1 MTMLSGKCA
10 LITGSTAGLGY
21 AIAESLAEAGA
32 SVVLNG
38 LCAPGEGEAAASRL
52 AQKTGCAAAFDGAD
66 LRDVAAIERLVG
78 QAVTRFG
85 AVDIVV
91 NNAVVRHFKP
101 IQDFSPLE
109 WDTSLAVNLSAAFH
123 CVRLALPKMLER
135 KWGRIVNISSIYGAR
150 GAENRV
156 DYVTSKTALLGL
168 TRAIAAETAKTGVT
182 CNAVAPGT
190 VPSPAILDRIAAI
203 AGREKIPVEKAEQ
216 DYLAT
221 RNPTG
226 RFVALQNVGAVVT
239 FLCGPAAADI
249 TGATLPIDGGWQA
262 I

>member
-1 MTMLSGKCA
+1 MLSGKCA

-21 AIAESLAEAGA
+21 AIAESLAQAGA

-52 AQKTGCAAAFDGAD
+52 AQMTGRGAVFDGAD
-66 LRDVAAIERLVG
+66 LRDVAAIERMVA
-78 QAVTRFG
+78 QAAARFG
-85 AVDIVV
+85 GVDIVV

-101 IQDFSPLE
+101 IQSFSPAE

-123 CVRLALPKMLER
+123 CVRLSLPWMLER
-135 KWGRIVNISSIYGAR
+135 KWGRIINLSSIYGAR
-150 GAENRV
+150 GAEHRV

-190 VPSPAILDRIAAI
+190 VPSPAILDRIASI
-203 AGREKIPVEKAEQ
+203 AEAQNIPVEKAEH

-226 RFVALQNVGAVVT
+226 RFVALENVGALVT
-239 FLCGPAAADI
+239 FLCSPAAADI
-249 TGATLPIDGGWQA
+249 TGAMLPIDGGWQA
-262 I
+262 M